1 LQDPKKFGL
10 PITPDRDQRL
20 GEQKHP
26 TLIQG
31 IVPACACA
39 LQRFRA
45 ACCVPPRS
53 GRFQSSGNYE
63 RNIGV
68 ITRQEILNEM
78 GRDTRPWDVL
88 IIGGGAT
95 GLGTAVEAASRGYR
109 TLLVERFDFAKGT
122 SSRSTKLVHGGVRYL
137 EQLNITLVS
146 DALRERG
153 HMLRNAPH
161 LVHDQQFVVPA
172 YSYASLPYY
181 GFGLKVYEWLSGK
194 LSLGGSEMLS
204 ARTTLE
210 RLPGIRREGLR
221 GGILYHDG
229 QFDDSRYAI
238 ALLRTLQGLGGTAIN
253 YVEAV
258 GLLENSGKVAGIKAR
273 DAESGEE
280 FDLPAK
286 CVVNACGVFV
296 EGTLSMDRQKHNQ
309 LLSVSQGTHFV
320 LPKSLLPGDTALMIP
335 KTADGRVL
343 FAIPWHGATIVG
355 TTDESVGGATVEP
368 RAMNSEK
375 NFLLEHIGRYFG
387 SRPRAEEILSVWSG
401 LRPLV
406 KKGNAKTSKLSRD
419 HTILVSPTGLITV
432 TGGKWTTYRRMGFDT
447 VNRACEVANL
457 PKAPSRTLE
466 LKLHGWTTENAG
478 DSSWENVYG
487 SDLPLLRSLSA
498 EKPELDALLHPRLP
512 FSMREVVWAAR
523 YEMARTVE
531 DVLARRTRALFL
543 DARAA
548 IEAAPMVTALLAAE
562 LQKDGQWQKRQLA
575 DFRAVASGYIYE
587 EC

>member
-1 LQDPKKFGL
+1 M
-10 PITPDRDQRL
+10 
-20 GEQKHP
+20 
-26 TLIQG
+26 
-31 IVPACACA
+31 
-39 LQRFRA
+39 
-45 ACCVPPRS
+45 
-53 GRFQSSGNYE
+53 
-63 RNIGV
+63 
-68 ITRQEILNEM
+68 ITRQEILNEL
-78 GRDTRPWDVL
+78 GGSTKPWDVL
-88 IIGGGAT
+88 VIGGGAT
-95 GLGTAVEAASRGYR
+95 GLGAAVEAASRGYR

-137 EQLNITLVS
+137 EQLNITLVT

-194 LSLGGSEMLS
+194 LSLGRSEILS
-204 ARTTLE
+204 ANSTIE
-210 RLPGIRREGLR
+210 KLPGIRREGLR

-238 ALLRTLQGLGGTAIN
+238 ALLRTLQDLGGTAIN

-258 GLLENSGKVAGIKAR
+258 GLLENNGKVSGIKGR
-273 DAESGEE
+273 DVETGAE
-280 FDLPAK
+280 FDVQAK
-286 CVVNACGVFV
+286 SVINACGVFV
-296 EGTLSMDRQKHNQ
+296 EGTLAMDHQKHDK
-309 LLSVSQGTHFV
+309 LVAVSQGTHFV
-320 LPKSLLPGDTALMIP
+320 LPHSFLPGDTALMIP

-355 TTDESVGGATVEP
+355 TTDELVDGVSVEP
-368 RAMNSEK
+368 RAMDSEK
-375 NFLLEHIGRYFG
+375 SFLLDHIRRYFG
-387 SRPRAEEILSVWSG
+387 RAPRPEEILSVWSG

-419 HTILVSPTGLITV
+419 HTILVSSTGLITV

-447 VNRACEVANL
+447 INRACETSNL
-457 PKAPSRTLE
+457 PKAASRTLD
-466 LKLHGWTTENAG
+466 LKIHGWVPEQANGA
-478 DSSWENVYG
+478 SKWENVYG
-487 SDLPLLRSLSA
+487 SDLPSVRSLSA
-498 EKPELDALLHPRLP
+498 NNPELDALMHPRLP
-512 FSMREVVWAAR
+512 FRMVEVVWAAR

-548 IEAAPMVTALLAAE
+548 IEAAPAVATLLAAE
-562 LQKDGQWQKRQLA
+562 LKQTGSWREKQVA
-575 DFRAVASGYIYE
+575 DFIAIAQAYICE
-587 EC
+587 G